1 MDIKIGSAPDNWGVW
16 FPTDHKQTP
25 WNRFM
30 DKIIEA
36 EFYWTELGPYGY
48 LPTDIATLKAELE
61 KRNLRVSGTFAMGDL
76 ADPAKW
82 PELERQVLGA
92 GESLS
97 ALGAPFLVLIDG
109 IYSDERTGDPLT
121 SARVDD
127 DGWKRLVDTT
137 HKVADISRQKFDL
150 RTVFHPHAET
160 HVEYEDQIERML
172 ADPDPAR
179 VEFCLYTGHH
189 AYRGG
194 DPVAI
199 MRKHHHR
206 IPYLHIKSVDSDI
219 QRKVEAEKIPF
230 AKAVGHGYVLRTV
243 QRRSRH
249 LGLPRRS
256 AADQLC
262 GLGNRRAR
270 YVPRAL

>member
-1 MDIKIGSAPDNWGVW
+1 
-16 FPTDHKQTP
+16 
-25 WNRFM
+25 
-30 DKIIEA
+30 
-36 EFYWTELGPYGY
+36 
-48 LPTDIATLKAELE
+48 
-61 KRNLRVSGTFAMGDL
+61 MGDL

-121 SARVDD
+121 SARVDN

>member
-1 MDIKIGSAPDNWGVW
+1 
-16 FPTDHKQTP
+16 
-25 WNRFM
+25 
-30 DKIIEA
+30 
-36 EFYWTELGPYGY
+36 
-48 LPTDIATLKAELE
+48 
-61 KRNLRVSGTFAMGDL
+61 MGDL

-82 PELERQVLGA
+82 PELEQQVLGA

-109 IYSDERTGDPLT
+109 IYSDERTVDPLT
-121 SARVDD
+121 SARLDD

-137 HKVADISRQKFDL
+137 HKVAD
-150 RTVFHPHAET
+150 
-160 HVEYEDQIERML
+160 
-172 ADPDPAR
+172 PAR
-179 VEFCLYTGHH
+179 VEFCLSTKHH

-249 LGLPRRS
+249 LGLPRCS